1 MNVVFLFFYI
11 IFFLLIIANAFKVD
25 KVIKNNHYNLLNNVE
40 KMANDIQ
47 LKSRLEYGNNSN
59 NIKQE
64 SVNLDDFMKSN
75 TNPIKEKRGKR
86 SNI

>member
-11 IFFLLIIANAFKVD
+11 IFFLLIIANSIKVV
-25 KVIKNNHYNLLNNVE
+25 KVIKRNWSSSY
-40 KMANDIQ
+40 
-47 LKSRLEYGNNSN
+47 N
-59 NIKQE
+59 NIENITEEFKVKSNHTYTNNMNE
-64 SVNLDDFMKSN
+64 KNKDLDDFMKAN